1 MPMTYAIADEPIETS
16 RRHLV
21 VDPSAPLLAE
31 MLCGSWMSLPWFA
44 FNAIAMGS
52 PTRRKEI
59 ALCVLTL
66 VGTAILG
73 VAVLAL
79 REGGVIES
87 RTVLRFA
94 ILGIVT
100 WKLTMASAIHALQA
114 RTFHV
119 YEYYGGPVRSASYAI
134 STGWLLR
141 DVVIGLSDDPLWVII
156 VSGLPG
162 VAGGG

>member
-1 MPMTYAIADEPIETS
+1 MTYAIADEPIETS

-66 VGTAILG
+66 AVTAVLG
-73 VAVLAL
+73 YTVLAL
-79 REGGVIES
+79 REVGVIES

-100 WKLTMASAIHALQA
+100 WKLAMAYAIHTLQA

-119 YEYYGGPVRSASYAI
+119 YEYYGGPVRSASAVI
-134 STGWLLR
+134 TTGWLLR
-141 DVVIGLSDDPLWVII
+141 DVVLGLSDDPLWGII
-156 VSGLPG
+156 VSGLLGAP
-162 VAGGG
+162 

>member
-1 MPMTYAIADEPIETS
+1 MAYMIADEPIETS

-21 VDPSAPLLAE
+21 VDPSGPLLAE
-31 MLCGSWMSLPWFA
+31 MLCGSWLSLPWFA

-59 ALCVLTL
+59 ALCALAVVVTI
-66 VGTAILG
+66 ALG
-73 VAVLAL
+73 AGVLAL
-79 REGGVIES
+79 REIGVIES

-100 WKLTMASAIHALQA
+100 WKLAMAYAIHTLQA

-119 YEYYGGPVRSASYAI
+119 YEYYGGPVRSATYVL
-134 STGWLLR
+134 STGFLLR
-141 DVVIGLSDDPLWVII
+141 DVVIGLVDDPLWVII
-156 VSGLPG
+156 VSGVSG
-162 VAGGG
+162 GAGA

>member
-1 MPMTYAIADEPIETS
+1 MTYAIADEPIETS

-21 VDPSAPLLAE
+21 VDPGAPLLAE
-31 MLCGSWMSLPWFA
+31 MVCGSWLSLPWFA

-59 ALCVLTL
+59 AMCVLAL
-66 VGTAILG
+66 AGAAVLG
-73 VAVLAL
+73 YAVLAL
-79 REGGVIES
+79 RGIGVIES
-87 RTVLRFA
+87 RIVLRFA
-94 ILGIVT
+94 LLGIVT
-100 WKLTMASAIHALQA
+100 WKLAMAYAIHMLQA

-141 DVVIGLSDDPLWVII
+141 DFVIGLSDDPLWVII

-162 VAGGG
+162 GA

>member
-1 MPMTYAIADEPIETS
+1 MSYSIADEPIESS

-31 MLCGSWMSLPWFA
+31 MVCGSWLSLPWFA

-66 VGTAILG
+66 AVTTVLG
-73 VAVLAL
+73 ATVLAL
-79 REGGVIES
+79 REIGVIES

-100 WKLTMASAIHALQA
+100 WKLAMAYAIHTLQA

-119 YEYYGGPVRSASYAI
+119 YEYYGGPVRSASAVI

-141 DVVIGLSDDPLWVII
+141 DVVLGLSDDPLWEII
-156 VSGLPG
+156 VSGLVG
-162 VAGGG
+162 AA

>member
-1 MPMTYAIADEPIETS
+1 MTYNIADEPIETS

-31 MLCGSWMSLPWFA
+31 MVCGSWLSLPWFA

-52 PTRRKEI
+52 PTRRREI
-59 ALCVLTL
+59 VLCVIAVAVTI
-66 VGTAILG
+66 VAGA
-73 VAVLAL
+73 AVLAL
-79 REGGVIES
+79 REHGVIES

-100 WKLTMASAIHALQA
+100 WKLAMAYAIYTLQA

-119 YEYYGGPVRSASYAI
+119 YEYYGGPVRSASYVL

-141 DVVIGLSDDPLWVII
+141 DVVIGLSDDPLWGII
-156 VSGLPG
+156 VSGL
-162 VAGGG
+162 AGGAGAS

>member
-1 MPMTYAIADEPIETS
+1 MAYAIADEPIESS

-31 MLCGSWMSLPWFA
+31 MVCGSWMSLPWFA
-44 FNAIAMGS
+44 FNAVAMGS

-66 VGTAILG
+66 AVTTVLG
-73 VAVLAL
+73 ATVLAL
-79 REGGVIES
+79 REIGVIES

-94 ILGIVT
+94 ILGIVA
-100 WKLTMASAIHALQA
+100 WKLTMAYAIHTLQA

-119 YEYYGGPVRSASYAI
+119 YEYYGGPVRSASVVI

-141 DVVIGLSDDPLWVII
+141 DVVLGLSDDPLWEII
-156 VSGLPG
+156 VSGLLG
-162 VAGGG
+162 AA

>member
-1 MPMTYAIADEPIETS
+1 MSYAIADEPIESS

-21 VDPSAPLLAE
+21 VDPGGPLLAE
-31 MLCGSWMSLPWFA
+31 MLCGSWLSLPWFA

-59 ALCVLTL
+59 ALCVLTFA
-66 VGTAILG
+66 VTAVLG
-73 VAVLAL
+73 WTVLAL
-79 REGGVIES
+79 REAGVIES

-100 WKLTMASAIHALQA
+100 WKLAMAYVIHTLQA

-119 YEYYGGPVRSASYAI
+119 YEYYGGPVRSSSYVI
-134 STGWLLR
+134 STGFLLR
-141 DVVIGLSDDPLWVII
+141 DVVVGLSDDPLWVII
-156 VSGLPG
+156 VSGL
-162 VAGGG
+162 GGA

>member
-1 MPMTYAIADEPIETS
+1 MTYSIADEPIETS

-21 VDPSAPLLAE
+21 VDPSGPLLAE
-31 MLCGSWMSLPWFA
+31 MVCGTWLSLPWFA

-66 VGTAILG
+66 AVTIVLG
-73 VAVLAL
+73 MTVLAL
-79 REGGVIES
+79 REHGVIES

-94 ILGIVT
+94 ILGIIT
-100 WKLTMASAIHALQA
+100 WKLAMARAIYTLQA

-119 YEYYGGPVRSASYAI
+119 YEYYGGPVRPSTYVI
-134 STGWLLR
+134 TTGWMLR
-141 DVVIGLSDDPLWVII
+141 DVVLALSDDPLWGII
-156 VSGLPG
+156 VSGL
-162 VAGGG
+162 VGGA

>member
-1 MPMTYAIADEPIETS
+1 MTMPYAIADEPIETS

-21 VDPSAPLLAE
+21 VDPGAPLLAE
-31 MLCGSWMSLPWFA
+31 MLCGSWLALPWFA

-52 PTRRKEI
+52 PTRRKEV
-59 ALCVLTL
+59 ALCVLAFA
-66 VGTAILG
+66 VTAVLG
-73 VAVLAL
+73 YTVLAL
-79 REGGVIES
+79 REVGVIES

-100 WKLTMASAIHALQA
+100 WKLAMAYTIHTLQM

-119 YEYYGGPVRSASYAI
+119 YEYYGGPVRSASYVI
-134 STGWLLR
+134 STGFLLR

-156 VSGLPG
+156 VSGFSG
-162 VAGGG
+162 GAG

>member
-1 MPMTYAIADEPIETS
+1 MAYAIADEPIETS

-31 MLCGSWMSLPWFA
+31 MVCGSWLSLPWFA

-59 ALCVLTL
+59 ALCVLAL
-66 VGTAILG
+66 AGTAVLG
-73 VAVLAL
+73 AAMLAL
-79 REGGVIES
+79 REHGVIES
-87 RTVLRFA
+87 RTVMRIAL
-94 ILGIVT
+94 LGIVT
-100 WKLTMASAIHALQA
+100 WKLTMARAIHTLQA

-119 YEYYGGPVRSASYAI
+119 YEYYGGPVRSSSYAI
-134 STGWLLR
+134 SIGWLLR
-141 DVVIGLSDDPLWVII
+141 GTVVGLIDDPLWVII

-162 VAGGG
+162 AGGA

>member
-1 MPMTYAIADEPIETS
+1 MTTPYAIADEPIETS

-31 MLCGSWMSLPWFA
+31 MVCGSWLSLPWFA

-66 VGTAILG
+66 VGAAILG
-73 VAVLAL
+73 AGVLAL
-79 REGGVIES
+79 REHGVIES

-94 ILGIVT
+94 LLGIVT
-100 WKLTMASAIHALQA
+100 WKLAMTRVIYTLQS

-119 YEYYGGPVRSASYAI
+119 YEYYGGPVRSASYVL
-134 STGWLLR
+134 STGWWLR
-141 DVVIGLSDDPLWVII
+141 DLVIGLSDDPLWVII
-156 VSGLPG
+156 VSGLS
-162 VAGGG
+162 GGGA

>member
-1 MPMTYAIADEPIETS
+1 MTMTYAIADEPIETP

-31 MLCGSWMSLPWFA
+31 MLCGSWLSLPWFA

-59 ALCVLTL
+59 ALCVLAL
-66 VGTAILG
+66 VGTAVLG
-73 VAVLAL
+73 AAVLAL

-87 RTVLRFA
+87 RTVMRFA

-100 WKLTMASAIHALQA
+100 WKLTMASVIHALQA

-162 VAGGG
+162 GAGGA

>member
-1 MPMTYAIADEPIETS
+1 MAYSIADEPIESS

-31 MLCGSWMSLPWFA
+31 MVCGSWMSLPWFA
-44 FNAIAMGS
+44 FNAVAMGS

-66 VGTAILG
+66 AVTTVLG
-73 VAVLAL
+73 ATVLAL
-79 REGGVIES
+79 REIGVIES

-100 WKLTMASAIHALQA
+100 WKLAMAYAIHTLQA

-119 YEYYGGPVRSASYAI
+119 YEYYGGPVRSASAVI

-141 DVVIGLSDDPLWVII
+141 DVVLGLSDDPLWEII
-156 VSGLPG
+156 VSGLVG
-162 VAGGG
+162 AA

>member
-1 MPMTYAIADEPIETS
+1 MAYAIADEPIESS

-31 MLCGSWMSLPWFA
+31 MVCGSWMSLPWFA

-52 PTRRKEI
+52 PPRRKEI

-66 VGTAILG
+66 AVTAVLG
-73 VAVLAL
+73 ATVLAL
-79 REGGVIES
+79 REIGVIES

-100 WKLTMASAIHALQA
+100 WKLAMAYAIHTLQA

-119 YEYYGGPVRSASYAI
+119 YEYYGGPVRQASAVI

-141 DVVIGLSDDPLWVII
+141 DVVLGLSDDPLWEII
-156 VSGLPG
+156 VSGLVG
-162 VAGGG
+162 AA

>member
-1 MPMTYAIADEPIETS
+1 MTMADEPIETS

-31 MLCGSWMSLPWFA
+31 MLCGSWLSLPWFA
-44 FNAIAMGS
+44 FNAVAMGS

-59 ALCVLTL
+59 GLCVLTL
-66 VGTAILG
+66 AVTVVLG
-73 VAVLAL
+73 IAVLAL

-100 WKLTMASAIHALQA
+100 WKLAMAYTIYTLQN

-119 YEYYGGPVRSASYAI
+119 YEYYGGPVRSASYAL

-141 DVVIGLSDDPLWVII
+141 DVVLGLSDDPLWSII
-156 VSGLPG
+156 VSGLAGP
-162 VAGGG
+162 AGGP

>member
-1 MPMTYAIADEPIETS
+1 MDYAIADEPIESS

-31 MLCGSWMSLPWFA
+31 MVCGSWMSLPWFA
-44 FNAIAMGS
+44 FNAVAMGS

-66 VGTAILG
+66 AVTTVLG
-73 VAVLAL
+73 ATVLAL
-79 REGGVIES
+79 REIGVIES

-94 ILGIVT
+94 ILGIVA
-100 WKLTMASAIHALQA
+100 WKLTMAYAIHTLQA

-119 YEYYGGPVRSASYAI
+119 YEYYGGPVRSASVVI

-141 DVVIGLSDDPLWVII
+141 DVVLGLSDDPLWEII
-156 VSGLPG
+156 VSGLLG
-162 VAGGG
+162 AA